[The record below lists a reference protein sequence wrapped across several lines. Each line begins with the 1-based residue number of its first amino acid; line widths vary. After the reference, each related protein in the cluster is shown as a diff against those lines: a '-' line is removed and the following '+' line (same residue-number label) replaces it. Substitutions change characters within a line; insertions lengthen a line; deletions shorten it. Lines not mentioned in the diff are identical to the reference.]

1 MEDLLS
7 FYEGSSGMEDY
18 FLKFI
23 IVFDVIYG
31 ECYFKIDGEFY
42 FKWMKF
48 NLEVIEELLF
58 LLILELM

>member
-42 FKWMKF
+42 FK
-48 NLEVIEELLF
+48 
-58 LLILELM
+58 